1 MPNCKR
7 FVFTIGAVLVFSL
20 IAVHAP
26 TATESDSVSPRFRK
40 LMTTLESEAS
50 RFPGETGIVI
60 KDLKTGQSISINGTR
75 LFPSASLVK
84 VPIMAAVF
92 AAEQEGKLTLDDK
105 LKLKRAHKSPGAGQL
120 YRARLGKKYSIGNLM
135 ERMVEQSDNTACNM
149 LVDTLG
155 FGYIN
160 QKFVEF
166 GLKNTDLRRGVME
179 LKWRDAGIENY
190 TTAEEMA
197 YILEKIYRKELVSPR
212 ASGAMLATMKRQR
225 VNDRIPRSLPDSL
238 TIAHKTGTLR
248 DTASDCGII
257 FCPEGDFIVCVL
269 TSDIKNYRSAK
280 RFISSVAEQAYACYK
295 FDISNDDLNN
305 KADNW

>member
-1 MPNCKR
+1 MPHCKR
-7 FVFTIGAVLVFSL
+7 FIAALSAVLVFSMV
-20 IAVHAP
+20 AVHAP
-26 TATESDSVSPRFRK
+26 SATEGDAVSPRFRK
-40 LMTTLESEAS
+40 LMTALESEAS

-92 AAEQEGKLTLDDK
+92 AAEQEGKLALEDK

-120 YRARLGKKYSIGNLM
+120 YRTRLGKKFAIGNLL

-149 LVDTLG
+149 LVDALG

-160 QKFVEF
+160 QKFVQF
-166 GLKNTDLRRGVME
+166 GLKSTDLRRGVME

-197 YILEKIYRKELVSPR
+197 FILEKIYRKELVSPA
-212 ASGAMLATMKRQR
+212 ASEAMLAIMKKQR
-225 VNDRIPRSLPDSL
+225 VNDRIPRSLPSL

-248 DTASDCGII
+248 DTASDCGIV

-269 TSDIKNYRSAK
+269 TTDITNYRSAK

-295 FDISNDDLNN
+295 CDISNNDLNN

>member
-1 MPNCKR
+1 MQHCKK
-7 FVFTIGAVLVFSL
+7 FVLALSAMLAFSMMAVYS
-20 IAVHAP
+20 P
-26 TATESDSVSPRFRK
+26 KATETDAVAPRFRK
-40 LMTTLESEAS
+40 LMAELETQAA

-60 KDLKTGQSISINGTR
+60 KDLKSGQSVCINSSR

-92 AAEQEGKLTLDDK
+92 AAAQEGKLSLNDR
-105 LKLKRAHKSPGAGQL
+105 LKLKRAHKSPGGGQL
-120 YRARLGKKYSIGNLM
+120 YRTRTGKKIAISNLL
-135 ERMVEQSDNTACNM
+135 ERMVEQSDNTATNM
-149 LVDTLG
+149 LVDALG

-179 LKWRDAGIENY
+179 LKWRSAGIENY
-190 TTAEEMA
+190 TTADEMA
-197 YILEKIYRKELVSPR
+197 FILEKIYRKELVSPQ
-212 ASGAMLATMKRQR
+212 ASEAMLAIMTKQK
-225 VNDRIPRSLPDSL
+225 VNDRIPKSLPSL
-238 TIAHKTGTLR
+238 TIAHKTGTLH

-269 TSDIKNYRSAK
+269 TADIKNYRSAK

-295 FDISNDDLNN
+295 CEITNDSLNT
-305 KADNW
+305 KEDNW